1 MFLFVLYPEK
11 SYGLD
16 TGLEESSAIDPD
28 KNSTADEVSSLM
40 VSTIYTYMFMVSTSL
55 YLHVHGQY

>member
-11 SYGLD
+11 SYGVD

-40 VSTIYTYMFMVSTSL
+40 VSTSL
-55 YLHVHGQY
+55 YLHILIHLRLQ